1 MACPGSRLSDKLRRK
16 IEGIGRT
23 DRKDVVGQTADGC
36 APLFW
41 ACKNGSAEV
50 VDYLLITCDADI
62 AQVSVSNPE
71 PSHQMYF
78 YDLINTAESITAY
91 KIRVPKLH

>member
-41 ACKNGSAEV
+41 DQY
-50 VDYLLITCDADI
+50 DYKPSLPYTMTSVTRLGDFWKFLATILLTKV
-62 AQVSVSNPE
+62 AQKE
-71 PSHQMYF
+71 
-78 YDLINTAESITAY
+78 
-91 KIRVPKLH
+91 R

>member
-1 MACPGSRLSDKLRRK
+1 VITILIDILQMASPGSRLSDKLRRK
-16 IEGIGRT
+16 MEEIGRN

-50 VDYLLITCDADI
+50 VDYLLTTCDADI
-62 AQVSVSNPE
+62 EQVAVTFE
-71 PSHQMYF
+71 
-78 YDLINTAESITAY
+78 LKITT
-91 KIRVPKLH
+91 KC